1 MLIAHPRTPHLPGG
15 VVDHTAPPQ
24 HAKVCVWGASHQ
36 GGDTPVPLPR
46 DNVYRVSLET
56 SSAGEM
62 RYHRVCAGGLRGG
75 PMGSAGFPPAP
86 RWLFCPPPE
95 ADVAFEPAR
104 HQHLPDEG
112 ETRGTNWGGGSAP
125 WETPPGLG
133 LSILLRPKSA
143 MGHPGGWTPRGAP
156 VRLSLSQGCS
166 LPPPSTPQSHPLC
179 VPHVSPSVCPPVCP
193 PCVPPAVTLP
203 APCQWL
209 RLCDLSATGIIGF
222 VINYF
227 RQAQP
232 SSCQKSNFFFSI
244 NAILG

>member
-1 MLIAHPRTPHLPGG
+1 MPARCAITGYVLGG
-15 VVDHTAPPQ
+15 S
-24 HAKVCVWGASHQ
+24 G
-36 GGDTPVPLPR
+36 
-46 DNVYRVSLET
+46 
-56 SSAGEM
+56 
-62 RYHRVCAGGLRGG
+62 GG

-112 ETRGTNWGGGSAP
+112 ETRGTNCGGVRTLGDPPWVGTEHPPAP
-125 WETPPGLG
+125 QICHG
-133 LSILLRPKSA
+133 A
-143 MGHPGGWTPRGAP
+143 PGGLDSSRGSGQTVP
-156 VRLSLSQGCS
+156 VPGMLIAN
-166 LPPPSTPQSHPLC
+166 PKHPTK
-179 VPHVSPSVCPPVCP
+179 PPPVCP

-203 APCQWL
+203 KPCQRL

-232 SSCQKSNFFFSI
+232 SSCQKSNFFFSV